1 MGVFELYKLIAIQW
15 RSPEK
20 NIEFSYTKLNQGNMS
35 CILAFMD
42 LNWQLLHKKDFET
55 HEKTARLTTNYTF
68 IERNNSYQL
77 KTFFI

>member
-1 MGVFELYKLIAIQW
+1 
-15 RSPEK
+15 
-20 NIEFSYTKLNQGNMS
+20 MS